1 MTTVQPT
8 DRASSTPGTPAAG
21 RTIRLA
27 FVGIIGP
34 LFYIVAIAAMH
45 VLRPHNVVLYGN
57 TMSAYSVGPYGSIS
71 IAAFVALG
79 LGALALAVGLRR
91 AVMPSRALRVG
102 CVLVGVFGVGWLL
115 AGVFRF
121 APDVA
126 SIESTL
132 KGENPTTS
140 GIIHGLGGFGGIFCL
155 IVGMIVLS
163 RAFARDERWRSFW
176 PVSLTLGLATLIL
189 FVFGLFVLNS
199 PPVVPCCPRGSAPWW
214 GAIEWRF
221 FVSAFVMW
229 LFLTAIRLRSVAR
242 EPVPVRSARGER
254 GADRHEGDH
263 G

>member
-1 MTTVQPT
+1 MTTAQPT
-8 DRASSTPGTPAAG
+8 DRTSSTPGTPAAG

-91 AVMPSRALRVG
+91 AVVPSRALRVG

-115 AGVFRF
+115 AGIFRF

-126 SIESTL
+126 SLEPTIQGEST
-132 KGENPTTS
+132 TIA
-140 GIIHGLGGFGGIFCL
+140 GIIHGLAGFGGIFCL
-155 IVGMIVLS
+155 IAGMLVLS
-163 RAFARDERWRSFW
+163 RAFERDERWRSFW
-176 PVSLTLGLATLIL
+176 LLSLTLGLATLL
-189 FVFGLFVLNS
+189 LFVLGLFILNS
-199 PPVVPCCPRGSAPWW
+199 PTEVPCCPTGSAAWW
-214 GAIEWRF
+214 GAVEWRF
-221 FVSAFVMW
+221 FVGAFVLW
-229 LFLTAIRLRSVAR
+229 LLLTAVRLRSVPAQSEQR
-242 EPVPVRSARGER
+242 
-254 GADRHEGDH
+254 
-263 G
+263 